1 MAFLSTFIPMDLC
14 LQRLHLHQ
22 FKNHLQKDFEFD
34 PGINC
39 ITGVNGSG
47 KTNVLEAIYYLSY
60 CKGYFNT
67 QDSQNIFHGREEFS
81 IRGSFEKEGR
91 VDLSCAVRKGQ
102 RKRFKKDDKEYERLA
117 DHIGLFPAV
126 IISPY
131 DVDLIREGSEER
143 RKFVDM
149 VISLD
154 DRDYLHTVMDYNRAL
169 TQRNNLLKHLWADR
183 SSDRTQL
190 GLWNEQLCHLGG
202 KIHERRKEF
211 FEEFRPI
218 FQEMQSAV
226 SLGRDEADIHYRSQ
240 LSEGDMLRQL
250 EAAFE
255 REMARHH
262 TLIGTHKDDMVM
274 SVNGHP
280 VKRFGSQGQQK
291 TFLIALKLAQFH
303 FIKEKSGLR
312 PLLLLDDVFDKIDD
326 ERVAFMV
333 DLVSKDTFGQI
344 FITDTS
350 AERLERVLSGLSRGH
365 SIHQLETPET
375 TIKIEA

>member
-1 MAFLSTFIPMDLC
+1 MNLALKS
-14 LQRLHLHQ
+14 LHLVN
-22 FKNHLQKDFEFD
+22 FKNHQETRFDFD
-34 PGINC
+34 SRINC

-60 CKGYFNT
+60 CKGYFNP
-67 QDSQNIFHGREEFS
+67 QDAQNILHGAEFFS
-81 IRGSFEKEGR
+81 IRGQFDKNGP
-91 VDLSCAVRKGQ
+91 VAVSCGVQRGQ

-117 DHIGLFPAV
+117 DHIGAFPAV

-154 DRDYLHTVMDYNRAL
+154 DRDYLNTIIEYNRAL
-169 TQRNNLLKHLWADR
+169 NQRNNLLKHFWANKSMDR
-183 SSDRTQL
+183 IQL

-202 KIHERRKEF
+202 KVHARRAAF

-218 FQEMQSAV
+218 FQSIQSAV

-240 LSEGDMLRQL
+240 LSEGEMLPQL
-250 EAAFE
+250 EAALD

-262 TLIGTHKDDMVM
+262 TLVGTHKDDMLM
-274 SVNGHP
+274 TVNGHP
-280 VKRFGSQGQQK
+280 VKKFGSQGQQK

-303 FIKEKSGLR
+303 FIKERTGLK

-326 ERVAFMV
+326 ERVAYMV
-333 DLVSKDTFGQI
+333 DLVSQDTFGQI

-350 AERLERVLSGLSRGH
+350 TERMERVLARVG
-365 SIHQLETPET
+365 EEYN
-375 TIKIEA
+375 TIELNSVSTAPIEEE